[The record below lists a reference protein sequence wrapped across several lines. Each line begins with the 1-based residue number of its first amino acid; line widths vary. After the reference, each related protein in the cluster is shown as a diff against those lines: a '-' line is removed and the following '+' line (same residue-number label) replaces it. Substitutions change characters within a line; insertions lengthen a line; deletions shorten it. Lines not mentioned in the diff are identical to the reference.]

1 MRVLFLFSSILI
13 AVLSIIFR
21 DTLIATIELYST
33 HYFNTNTTTAFKGLP
48 LIPPRALYGIPKS
61 ANMTIPRTIRKAFLA
76 REQAEGAG
84 ARVRRSIGTPQL
96 KNFSPFLMLDHFTIK
111 PGAGFPDHPHR
122 GQETI
127 TYLLEGAVD
136 HEDFAGNAGTIEKG
150 DLQFMTAGRGIMHAE
165 MPAQNLDGSANVGM
179 QLWVD
184 LPEKLKKCEPRYRDL
199 RASEIPNIDV
209 DDGKV
214 HIKVISGQSHGVDS
228 VKELAYTPVW
238 YFDIEIKPGG
248 KVTQDLPVGWNAFAY
263 TLSGSTD
270 FGVGD
275 DKTTVGEYHNVV
287 FEQKGDVVVAE
298 VAEDAKENGH
308 FGKLFFNRYH
318 PPSTSRDTLLGVE
331 KRHTH
336 PTHAVRKEAE
346 FYPFI
351 PAARLGPYL
360 PRPKILVCLAT
371 SSLHINLKIKK
382 TEKAKAKKVN
392 AFAGNRT
399 RGPSML
405 VRETLMATMD
415 FTTKPQT
422 LVA

>member
-1 MRVLFLFSSILI
+1 MRVFFLFFSITI
-13 AVLSIIFR
+13 AFLAVTFKDSII
-21 DTLIATIELYST
+21 TVI
-33 HYFNTNTTTAFKGLP
+33 NTYTNQYLNINSTTAFRGLP
-48 LIPPRALYGIPKS
+48 LIPPRAIYGLPKS

-165 MPAQNLDGSANVGM
+165 MPAQNPDGSANVGM

-209 DDGKV
+209 DEGKV

-248 KVTQDLPVGWNAFAY
+248 KVSQDLPAGWNAFAY
-263 TLSGSTD
+263 TLSGSTA
-270 FGVGD
+270 FGAGE
-275 DKTTVGEYHNVV
+275 DKTTISEYHNVV

-308 FGKLFFNRYH
+308 FGK
-318 PPSTSRDTLLGVE
+318 PPISYFPL
-331 KRHTH
+331 
-336 PTHAVRKEAE
+336 
-346 FYPFI
+346 I
-351 PAARLGPYL
+351 
-360 PRPKILVCLAT
+360 
-371 SSLHINLKIKK
+371 
-382 TEKAKAKKVN
+382 VN
-392 AFAGNRT
+392 
-399 RGPSML
+399 
-405 VRETLMATMD
+405 V
-415 FTTKPQT
+415 
-422 LVA
+422 